1 MKNLLLTLIITITVL
16 SCKKENNYENN
27 VELFTLLNEMIE
39 SDQNIK
45 NLPELKNGSKR
56 IKDSLWTIQTEID
69 KRNTSL
75 LIEITQKR
83 GWLSKQDLGCTEY
96 IAPVVIFRHAPKKYW
111 DEIKTLIDKEYKEGR
126 MEGGDYMFIVNHLN
140 GRPSLNIKVVDK

>member
-1 MKNLLLTLIITITVL
+1 
-16 SCKKENNYENN
+16 
-27 VELFTLLNEMIE
+27 MIE
-39 SDQNIK
+39 SDQNIR

-140 GRPSLNIKVVDK
+140 GRPSLNINVVDK